1 MGTDIY
7 FSNIRLYDITNGI
20 KEIDI
25 NKNGVVEALDF
36 TEGNSTFKIHK
47 SGTVESSNFIEI

>member
-7 FSNIRLYDITNGI
+7 FSNIRLYDITNDI
-20 KEIDI
+20 KEINI

-36 TEGNSTFKIHK
+36 TESDSTFKIHK
-47 SGTVESSNFIEI
+47 SGTVESPNFIEI